1 MEIVILS
8 IVRGKWEHAWSFQ
21 WTEVS
26 VFKSTTSWFLSRYR
40 ACDSPWLL
48 DFFVVCWNEKW
59 DWDRRIDIG
68 TKNIGQKILKKKKKK
83 ECLGDLFVRWIFF
96 VEKRYWKYVYSWI
109 FSMHPGKFCNRL
121 LTEILTEVPIS
132 HSLTEFNQHFNR

>member
-40 ACDSPWLL
+40 ACDSLWLL
-48 DFFVVCWNEKW
+48 DFFVVYWNEKW

-83 ECLGDLFVRWIFF
+83 NAVAI
-96 VEKRYWKYVYSWI
+96 YSWDGYFLWKNVI
-109 FSMHPGKFCNRL
+109 ESTCTVEYFPCTLASSVTDF
-121 LTEILTEVPIS
+121 
-132 HSLTEFNQHFNR
+132 